1 MDNVICSQSNDNYI
15 LNFKGHI
22 DSANAPTVEE
32 FINSKKDEFAEKK
45 LIINASQLEYIS
57 SAGLRIILRHL
68 KDHPELK
75 IVEVPKDVY
84 DVFQM
89 TGFTDM
95 LPIEKAFR
103 KISIDGCEVIGQ
115 GSNGVV
121 YRIDPDTIIKVY
133 RNKDSLPDIKRETDL
148 AHKALILCIP
158 TAIPYDVVK
167 VD

>member
-32 FINSKKDEFAEKK
+32 FINSKKDEFAGKK

-103 KISIDGCEVIGQ
+103 KISIEAAKSLVKAQTVLFIASILTPLLRFIEIKIVYLI
-115 GSNGVV
+115 SNV
-121 YRIDPDTIIKVY
+121 K
-133 RNKDSLPDIKRETDL
+133 
-148 AHKALILCIP
+148 LI
-158 TAIPYDVVK
+158 
-167 VD
+167 

>member
-22 DSANAPTVEE
+22 DSANAPAVEE
-32 FINSKKDEFAEKK
+32 FINSKKDEFAGKK

-68 KDHPELK
+68 KDHHELK

-103 KISIDGCEVIGQ
+103 KISIEAAKSLVKAQTVLFIASILTPLLRFIEIKIVYLI
-115 GSNGVV
+115 SNV
-121 YRIDPDTIIKVY
+121 K
-133 RNKDSLPDIKRETDL
+133 
-148 AHKALILCIP
+148 LI
-158 TAIPYDVVK
+158 
-167 VD
+167 